1 MSKKFLRTLIALLL
15 VCCMLPVPM
24 AFAESATVTGSD
36 VNMRSGP
43 GTGYPVVNCLP
54 RGTAVTVTDRS
65 NPDWYAVTYD
75 GQSGFMSSRY
85 LEISEE
91 SSEAVIVTDGDAG
104 YINAMYV
111 RFRSGPGSSYSILG
125 EYNIGKSLTITG
137 EVSGWTA
144 CIIDQQAGYVYSQY
158 VTRGE
163 YSGTVVTQ
171 PDPGEDEDPVI
182 VVIGDEQPSPAPTEA
197 PIVVQDPTPA
207 PTEEPVV
214 EPIPTQEPT
223 PEPTPTPTPEPTA
236 NPEDPIVIITPP
248 TPSTTPTPTP
258 NVAPEGK
265 EGYIDGDYVRFRSGP
280 GTNYSILDTYNR
292 GKELIITGEENG
304 WTACYIDGQNGYVYS
319 QYVKEKGSETETP
332 DPEPSTEPSPAPTPT
347 PTPAPT
353 TAPETPAEGEPGYI
367 TGNNVRFRSG
377 PSNTSEILGEFFYG
391 NAVTITGEV
400 NGWTAV
406 IYNGQS
412 GYVYSQY
419 VARGVYGSGN
429 EDTQDP
435 DIPENPEDPTPSPA
449 PSLSGDTYA
458 KGKQIADYALQFVGY
473 PYVWGGADPSTGF
486 DCSGLVY
493 YVYSQFGY
501 QLNRVAADQ
510 ANNGVHVDPS
520 LLQRRLYRPCG
531 HLHRQQPVCPRG
543 QLPQRRHHHGS
554 VRLLLHPRL
563 RGQTHRELRRSRKN
577 IRTGKAEVRNA
588 PPLSAF

>member
-75 GQSGFMSSRY
+75 GQSGFISSRY

-91 SSEAVIVTDGDAG
+91 SSDAVIVTDGDAG

-144 CIIDQQAGYVYSQY
+144 CIIDEQAGYVYSQY

-163 YSGTVVTQ
+163 YSGAVVTQ

-182 VVIGDEQPSPAPTEA
+182 VVIGDEQPTLAPTEA
-197 PIVVQDPTPA
+197 PIVVEDPTPA

-214 EPIPTQEPT
+214 EPIPTPDPT
-223 PEPTPTPTPEPTA
+223 PTPTPTPEPTA
-236 NPEDPIVIITPP
+236 NPDDPIVIITPP

-265 EGYIDGDYVRFRSGP
+265 AGYIDGDYVRFRSGP

-332 DPEPSTEPSPAPTPT
+332 DPESSTEPSPTTTPT

-353 TAPETPAEGEPGYI
+353 TAPETPVDGEPGYI

-406 IYNGQS
+406 VYNGQS

-449 PSLSGDTYA
+449 PTLSGDTYA

-520 LLQRRLYRPCG
+520 QLQPGDVLCFYSSGDYIGHAGIYIGNNQFVHAANSRSGVIITDLSGYYSTRGYEARRI
-531 HLHRQQPVCPRG
+531 V
-543 QLPQRRHHHGS
+543 S
-554 VRLLLHPRL
+554 
-563 RGQTHRELRRSRKN
+563 
-577 IRTGKAEVRNA
+577 
-588 PPLSAF
+588 

>member
-91 SSEAVIVTDGDAG
+91 SSDAVIVTDGDAG

-144 CIIDQQAGYVYSQY
+144 CIIDEQAGYVYSQY

-163 YSGTVVTQ
+163 YSGAVVVQ
-171 PDPGEDEDPVI
+171 PDPDEDNDPVI
-182 VVIGDEQPSPAPTEA
+182 VVIGDEQPTPAPTEA
-197 PIVVQDPTPA
+197 PIVVEDPTPA

-236 NPEDPIVIITPP
+236 EPEDPIVIITPP

-332 DPEPSTEPSPAPTPT
+332 DPEPSTEPSPTPT

-406 IYNGQS
+406 VYNGQS

-520 LLQRRLYRPCG
+520 QLQPGDVLCFYSSGDYIGHAGIYIGNNQFVHAANSRSGVIITDLSGYYSTRGYEARRI
-531 HLHRQQPVCPRG
+531 V
-543 QLPQRRHHHGS
+543 S
-554 VRLLLHPRL
+554 
-563 RGQTHRELRRSRKN
+563 
-577 IRTGKAEVRNA
+577 
-588 PPLSAF
+588 

>member
-125 EYNIGKSLTITG
+125 EYNIGKSLIITG

-163 YSGTVVTQ
+163 YSGTVVVQ
-171 PDPGEDEDPVI
+171 PDPDEDNDPVI

-197 PIVVQDPTPA
+197 PIVVEDPTPT

-236 NPEDPIVIITPP
+236 EPEDPIVIITPP

-353 TAPETPAEGEPGYI
+353 TTPETPVDGEPGYI

-510 ANNGVHVDPS
+510 ARNGVHVDPS
-520 LLQRRLYRPCG
+520 QLQPGDVLCFYSSGDYIGHAGIYIGNNQFVHAANSRSGVIITDLSGYYSTRGYEARRI
-531 HLHRQQPVCPRG
+531 V
-543 QLPQRRHHHGS
+543 S
-554 VRLLLHPRL
+554 
-563 RGQTHRELRRSRKN
+563 
-577 IRTGKAEVRNA
+577 
-588 PPLSAF
+588 

>member
-91 SSEAVIVTDGDAG
+91 SSDAVIVTDGDAG

-163 YSGTVVTQ
+163 YSGAVVVQ
-171 PDPGEDEDPVI
+171 PDPDEDNDPVI
-182 VVIGDEQPSPAPTEA
+182 VVIGDEQPTPAPTEA

-214 EPIPTQEPT
+214 EPIPTPDPT
-223 PEPTPTPTPEPTA
+223 PTPTPTPEPTA

-265 EGYIDGDYVRFRSGP
+265 AGYIDGDYVRFRSGP

-332 DPEPSTEPSPAPTPT
+332 DPEPSTEPSPTPT

-406 IYNGQS
+406 VYNGQS

-520 LLQRRLYRPCG
+520 QLQPGDVLCFYSSGDYIGHAGIYIGNNQFVHAANSRSGVIITDLSGYYSTRGYEARRI
-531 HLHRQQPVCPRG
+531 V
-543 QLPQRRHHHGS
+543 S
-554 VRLLLHPRL
+554 
-563 RGQTHRELRRSRKN
+563 
-577 IRTGKAEVRNA
+577 
-588 PPLSAF
+588 

>member
-125 EYNIGKSLTITG
+125 EYNIGKSLIITG

-158 VTRGE
+158 VTRGQ

-197 PIVVQDPTPA
+197 PIVVEDPTPA

-258 NVAPEGK
+258 NAAPEGK

-406 IYNGQS
+406 VYNGQS

-510 ANNGVHVDPS
+510 ARNGVHVDPS
-520 LLQRRLYRPCG
+520 QLQPGDVLCFYSSGDYIGHAGIYIGNNQFVHAANSRSGVIITDLSGYYSTRGYEARRI
-531 HLHRQQPVCPRG
+531 V
-543 QLPQRRHHHGS
+543 S
-554 VRLLLHPRL
+554 
-563 RGQTHRELRRSRKN
+563 
-577 IRTGKAEVRNA
+577 
-588 PPLSAF
+588 

>member
-144 CIIDQQAGYVYSQY
+144 CIIDEQAGYVYSQY

-163 YSGTVVTQ
+163 YSGAVVVQ
-171 PDPGEDEDPVI
+171 PDPDEDNDPVI
-182 VVIGDEQPSPAPTEA
+182 VVIGDEQPTPAPTEP

-207 PTEEPVV
+207 
-214 EPIPTQEPT
+214 PTQEPT

-236 NPEDPIVIITPP
+236 EPEDPIVIITPP

-258 NVAPEGK
+258 NAAPEGK

-332 DPEPSTEPSPAPTPT
+332 DPEPSTEPSPAPT

-493 YVYSQFGY
+493 YVYGQFGY

-510 ANNGVHVDPS
+510 ARNGVHVDPS
-520 LLQRRLYRPCG
+520 QLQPGDVLCFYSSGDYIGHAGIYIGNNQFVHAANSRSGVIITDLSGYYSTRGYEARRI
-531 HLHRQQPVCPRG
+531 V
-543 QLPQRRHHHGS
+543 S
-554 VRLLLHPRL
+554 
-563 RGQTHRELRRSRKN
+563 
-577 IRTGKAEVRNA
+577 
-588 PPLSAF
+588 

>member
-125 EYNIGKSLTITG
+125 EYNIGKSLIITG

-163 YSGTVVTQ
+163 YSGAVVVQ
-171 PDPGEDEDPVI
+171 PDPDEDNDPVI
-182 VVIGDEQPSPAPTEA
+182 VVIGDEQPTPAPTET

-236 NPEDPIVIITPP
+236 EPEDPIVIITPP

-258 NVAPEGK
+258 NAAPEGK

-292 GKELIITGEENG
+292 GKELIITGEEKG

-332 DPEPSTEPSPAPTPT
+332 DPEPSTEPSPAPT

-493 YVYSQFGY
+493 YVYGQFGY

-510 ANNGVHVDPS
+510 ARNGVHVDPS
-520 LLQRRLYRPCG
+520 QLQPGDVLCFYSSGDYIGHAGIYIGNNQFVHAANSRSGVIITDLSGYYSTRGYEARRI
-531 HLHRQQPVCPRG
+531 V
-543 QLPQRRHHHGS
+543 S
-554 VRLLLHPRL
+554 
-563 RGQTHRELRRSRKN
+563 
-577 IRTGKAEVRNA
+577 
-588 PPLSAF
+588 